1 MKRNTALFVLCI
13 ATIVSACNES
23 KEWNWT
29 DCEFYGKEPFCL
41 SGNVVV
47 CKDMPNP
54 VVVEVCGEGNVCLN
68 AACIPSNNSSDVECT
83 HGETVCIETAAH
95 QIYVKSCIDG
105 YWQENLV
112 DCTHKVCNPEHTMCI
127 EPSVECE
134 SEDTKCEIVAGVVTQ
149 FVCDFK
155 GTWIKSDVNCDGH
168 VCDDEGKTCIEKVC
182 DYTSSNGSVF
192 KLHFGKSLCDGDLR
206 VVCAYP
212 NVEIH
217 KCEVGVCVDDEGT
230 KICVPRGC
238 TLGET
243 GQILEHGSAL
253 CMNNALITCFDG
265 SLSEPVSCGE
275 GHVCR
280 DGETAC
286 DSGKACGK
294 IEHLGYLCNENSDVA
309 QCQDGQRVVIEDC
322 DAMHSDETQRTFCS
336 SMFVCAPAGADNCI
350 ANGDHPLIADG
361 DYWCDGNVRRQC
373 LDRVVSSGIEC
384 NGETPY
390 CDPIDNTCRAY
401 RACIQ
406 QNDGSIV
413 EHLADVCMTEP
424 IAKGYCDDGVLKAQE
439 NGACAE
445 HQVCVLENES
455 AICRC
460 NMDEHWVADASG
472 NCVCDGEN
480 QYKEANGICVKVDCI
495 QSSDCPISVP
505 ENGTHWICT
514 DNNICELAAC
524 HHGFTLNDEKTLCVC
539 DEPYVVY
546 EGACVPKANCRPN
559 ETYDALTNSCSCES
573 PYVEANGN
581 CEVKSTCKT
590 NETYNALTN
599 SCSCEEPY
607 VEANGNCEVKSTCKA
622 NETYNALTNSCS
634 CEEPYVE
641 ANGNCEHKTVCKENE
656 TYHEEDD
663 SCTCELPY
671 IVVNGSECKKLDAI
685 EPEDIILFGH
695 YEQDNDP
702 ATTNEPIEWRV
713 LSKSSSSYY
722 LISVKA
728 LDLQPWYASCVPN
741 GCSNCM
747 PDYCINKTISFHTS
761 VLKSWLN
768 GYDGS
773 KNIPKIDYSAKGNN
787 FKTKAFTEE
796 EISIIS
802 GIGLLSRGRKISDYS
817 SEYYL
822 DELVQY
828 FPKKEDRAAYAT
840 PYVAK
845 KLGTACNGI
854 DPCIVSWWEN
864 PAEYQLVNKYPY
876 VYGYGYRKLT
886 SNSDEQYK
894 IAVRPTIHLKY
905 QGMSE

>member
-294 IEHLGYLCNENSDVA
+294 IEHLGYLCNENSDVE

-336 SMFVCAPAGADNCI
+336 SMFVCAPAGADDCI

-559 ETYDALTNSCSCES
+559 ETYD
-573 PYVEANGN
+573 
-581 CEVKSTCKT
+581 
-590 NETYNALTN
+590 
-599 SCSCEEPY
+599 
-607 VEANGNCEVKSTCKA
+607 
-622 NETYNALTNSCS
+622 ALTNSCS

>member
-294 IEHLGYLCNENSDVA
+294 IEHLGYLCNENSDVE

-336 SMFVCAPAGADNCI
+336 SMFVCAPAGADDCI

-559 ETYDALTNSCSCES
+559 ETYDALTNSCSCEE

-607 VEANGNCEVKSTCKA
+607 VEANGNCE
-622 NETYNALTNSCS
+622 
-634 CEEPYVE
+634 
-641 ANGNCEHKTVCKENE
+641 HKTVCKEDE

>member
-294 IEHLGYLCNENSDVA
+294 IEHLGYLCNENSDVE

-336 SMFVCAPAGADNCI
+336 SMFVCAPAGADDCI

-406 QNDGSIV
+406 QNDGSVV

-581 CEVKSTCKT
+581 CEVKSTCK
-590 NETYNALTN
+590 
-599 SCSCEEPY
+599 
-607 VEANGNCEVKSTCKA
+607 A

-747 PDYCINKTISFHTS
+747 PDYCIYKTISFHTS

-817 SEYYL
+817 SEYYS

>member
-294 IEHLGYLCNENSDVA
+294 IEHLGYLCNENSDVE

-336 SMFVCAPAGADNCI
+336 SMFVCAPAGADDCI

-406 QNDGSIV
+406 QHDGSIV

-607 VEANGNCEVKSTCKA
+607 VEANGNCE
-622 NETYNALTNSCS
+622 
-634 CEEPYVE
+634 
-641 ANGNCEHKTVCKENE
+641 HKTVCKENE

-747 PDYCINKTISFHTS
+747 PDYCIYKTISFHTS

-817 SEYYL
+817 SEYYS

-905 QGMSE
+905 

>member
-294 IEHLGYLCNENSDVA
+294 IEHLGYLCNENSDVE

-336 SMFVCAPAGADNCI
+336 SMFVCAPAGADDCI

-480 QYKEANGICVKVDCI
+480 QYKEAKGICVKVDCI

-573 PYVEANGN
+573 
-581 CEVKSTCKT
+581 
-590 NETYNALTN
+590 
-599 SCSCEEPY
+599 PY

-747 PDYCINKTISFHTS
+747 PDYCIYKTISFHTS

>member
-294 IEHLGYLCNENSDVA
+294 IEHLGYLCNENSDVE

-336 SMFVCAPAGADNCI
+336 SMFVCAPAGADDCI

-559 ETYDALTNSCSCES
+559 ETYDALTNSCSCE
-573 PYVEANGN
+573 
-581 CEVKSTCKT
+581 
-590 NETYNALTN
+590 
-599 SCSCEEPY
+599 
-607 VEANGNCEVKSTCKA
+607 
-622 NETYNALTNSCS
+622 
-634 CEEPYVE
+634 EPYVE

-817 SEYYL
+817 SESYL

-905 QGMSE
+905 

>member
-294 IEHLGYLCNENSDVA
+294 IEHLGYLCNENSDVE

-336 SMFVCAPAGADNCI
+336 SMFVCAPAGADDCI

-590 NETYNALTN
+590 
-599 SCSCEEPY
+599 
-607 VEANGNCEVKSTCKA
+607 

>member
-336 SMFVCAPAGADNCI
+336 SMFVCAPAGADDCI

-590 NETYNALTN
+590 
-599 SCSCEEPY
+599 
-607 VEANGNCEVKSTCKA
+607 

>member
-294 IEHLGYLCNENSDVA
+294 IEHLGYLCNENSDVE

-336 SMFVCAPAGADNCI
+336 SMFVCAPAGADDCI

-406 QNDGSIV
+406 QHDGSIV

-581 CEVKSTCKT
+581 CE
-590 NETYNALTN
+590 
-599 SCSCEEPY
+599 
-607 VEANGNCEVKSTCKA
+607 
-622 NETYNALTNSCS
+622 
-634 CEEPYVE
+634 
-641 ANGNCEHKTVCKENE
+641 HKTVCKENE

-747 PDYCINKTISFHTS
+747 PDYCIYKTISFHTS

-817 SEYYL
+817 SEYYS

>member
-294 IEHLGYLCNENSDVA
+294 IEHLGYLCNENSDVE

-336 SMFVCAPAGADNCI
+336 SMFVCAPAGADDCI

-495 QSSDCPISVP
+495 QSSDCPISVS

-590 NETYNALTN
+590 
-599 SCSCEEPY
+599 
-607 VEANGNCEVKSTCKA
+607 

-905 QGMSE
+905 

>member
-322 DAMHSDETQRTFCS
+322 DAMHSDETQRTLCS
-336 SMFVCAPAGADNCI
+336 SMFVCAPAGADDCI

-573 PYVEANGN
+573 
-581 CEVKSTCKT
+581 
-590 NETYNALTN
+590 
-599 SCSCEEPY
+599 PY

-905 QGMSE
+905 

>member
-294 IEHLGYLCNENSDVA
+294 IEHLGYLCNENSDVE

-336 SMFVCAPAGADNCI
+336 SMFVCAPAGADDCI

-406 QNDGSIV
+406 QHDGSIV

-573 PYVEANGN
+573 PYVVANDK
-581 CEVKSTCKT
+581 CEVKATCKT
-590 NETYNALTN
+590 NETYNAATN
-599 SCSCEEPY
+599 SCSCDAPY
-607 VEANGNCEVKSTCKA
+607 VVANNNCEVKASCRE
-622 NETYNALTNSCS
+622 NETYNASTNSCS
-634 CEEPYVE
+634 CDAPFVV
-641 ANGNCEHKTVCKENE
+641 ANGT
-656 TYHEEDD
+656 
-663 SCTCELPY
+663 
-671 IVVNGSECKKLDAI
+671 ECKNKNALATGDT
-685 EPEDIILFGH
+685 ILFGH
-695 YEQDNDP
+695 YEQDGDP
-702 ATTNEPIEWRV
+702 ATTNEPIEWRILRVSNGSYYV
-713 LSKSSSSYY
+713 LSE
-722 LISVKA
+722 KA
-728 LDLQPWYASCVPN
+728 LDAQPYNTCSDSKASIF
-741 GCSNCM
+741 
-747 PDYCINKTISFHTS
+747 YYTTIR
-761 VLKSWLN
+761 SWLN
-768 GYDGS
+768 GLDGTYNACS
-773 KNIPKIDYSAKGNN
+773 VDYSGTGKS
-787 FKTKAFTEE
+787 FKSKAFTEE
-796 EISIIS
+796 EK
-802 GIGLLSRGRKISDYS
+802 LKISSITLLGDT
-817 SEYYL
+817 
-822 DELVQY
+822 ELNQY
-828 FPKKEDRAAYAT
+828 FPKLSDTKVEPT
-840 PYVAK
+840 PYLESLINPRCGGK
-845 KLGTACNGI
+845 CSEIT
-854 DPCIVSWWEN
+854 WWIYSTNIN
-864 PAEYQLVNKYPY
+864 PIMNHYPY
-876 VYGYGYRKLT
+876 T
-886 SNSDEQYK
+886 APHFQYVCYTDTCSHTK
-894 IAVRPTIHLKY
+894 NIYVAAVRPAMHITL
-905 QGMSE
+905 

>member
-286 DSGKACGK
+286 DS
-294 IEHLGYLCNENSDVA
+294 
-309 QCQDGQRVVIEDC
+309 
-322 DAMHSDETQRTFCS
+322 
-336 SMFVCAPAGADNCI
+336 
-350 ANGDHPLIADG
+350 
-361 DYWCDGNVRRQC
+361 
-373 LDRVVSSGIEC
+373 
-384 NGETPY
+384 
-390 CDPIDNTCRAY
+390 
-401 RACIQ
+401 
-406 QNDGSIV
+406 
-413 EHLADVCMTEP
+413 
-424 IAKGYCDDGVLKAQE
+424 
-439 NGACAE
+439 
-445 HQVCVLENES
+445 
-455 AICRC
+455 
-460 NMDEHWVADASG
+460 
-472 NCVCDGEN
+472 
-480 QYKEANGICVKVDCI
+480 
-495 QSSDCPISVP
+495 
-505 ENGTHWICT
+505 
-514 DNNICELAAC
+514 
-524 HHGFTLNDEKTLCVC
+524 
-539 DEPYVVY
+539 
-546 EGACVPKANCRPN
+546 
-559 ETYDALTNSCSCES
+559 
-573 PYVEANGN
+573 
-581 CEVKSTCKT
+581 
-590 NETYNALTN
+590 
-599 SCSCEEPY
+599 
-607 VEANGNCEVKSTCKA
+607 
-622 NETYNALTNSCS
+622 
-634 CEEPYVE
+634 
-641 ANGNCEHKTVCKENE
+641 
-656 TYHEEDD
+656 
-663 SCTCELPY
+663 
-671 IVVNGSECKKLDAI
+671 
-685 EPEDIILFGH
+685 
-695 YEQDNDP
+695 
-702 ATTNEPIEWRV
+702 
-713 LSKSSSSYY
+713 
-722 LISVKA
+722 
-728 LDLQPWYASCVPN
+728 
-741 GCSNCM
+741 
-747 PDYCINKTISFHTS
+747 
-761 VLKSWLN
+761 
-768 GYDGS
+768 
-773 KNIPKIDYSAKGNN
+773 
-787 FKTKAFTEE
+787 
-796 EISIIS
+796 
-802 GIGLLSRGRKISDYS
+802 
-817 SEYYL
+817 
-822 DELVQY
+822 
-828 FPKKEDRAAYAT
+828 
-840 PYVAK
+840 
-845 KLGTACNGI
+845 
-854 DPCIVSWWEN
+854 
-864 PAEYQLVNKYPY
+864 
-876 VYGYGYRKLT
+876 
-886 SNSDEQYK
+886 
-894 IAVRPTIHLKY
+894 
-905 QGMSE
+905 

>member
-336 SMFVCAPAGADNCI
+336 SMFVCAPAGADDCI

-559 ETYDALTNSCSCES
+559 ETYD
-573 PYVEANGN
+573 
-581 CEVKSTCKT
+581 
-590 NETYNALTN
+590 
-599 SCSCEEPY
+599 
-607 VEANGNCEVKSTCKA
+607 
-622 NETYNALTNSCS
+622 ALTNSCS

>member
-294 IEHLGYLCNENSDVA
+294 IEHLGYLCNENSDVE

-336 SMFVCAPAGADNCI
+336 SMFVCAPAGADDCI

-559 ETYDALTNSCSCES
+559 ETYD
-573 PYVEANGN
+573 
-581 CEVKSTCKT
+581 
-590 NETYNALTN
+590 
-599 SCSCEEPY
+599 
-607 VEANGNCEVKSTCKA
+607 
-622 NETYNALTNSCS
+622 ALTNSCS

-905 QGMSE
+905 

>member
-294 IEHLGYLCNENSDVA
+294 IEHLGYLCNENSDVE

-336 SMFVCAPAGADNCI
+336 SMFVCAPAGADDCI

-573 PYVEANGN
+573 
-581 CEVKSTCKT
+581 
-590 NETYNALTN
+590 
-599 SCSCEEPY
+599 
-607 VEANGNCEVKSTCKA
+607 
-622 NETYNALTNSCS
+622 
-634 CEEPYVE
+634 PYVE

-905 QGMSE
+905 

>member
-336 SMFVCAPAGADNCI
+336 SMFVCAPAGADDCI

-573 PYVEANGN
+573 
-581 CEVKSTCKT
+581 
-590 NETYNALTN
+590 
-599 SCSCEEPY
+599 PY

-905 QGMSE
+905 

>member
-294 IEHLGYLCNENSDVA
+294 IEHLGYLCNENSDVE

-336 SMFVCAPAGADNCI
+336 SMFVCAPAGADDCI

-590 NETYNALTN
+590 
-599 SCSCEEPY
+599 
-607 VEANGNCEVKSTCKA
+607 

-886 SNSDEQYK
+886 SNSDEQYE

>member
-294 IEHLGYLCNENSDVA
+294 IEHLGYLCNENSDVE

-336 SMFVCAPAGADNCI
+336 SMFVCAPAGADDCI

-581 CEVKSTCKT
+581 CE
-590 NETYNALTN
+590 
-599 SCSCEEPY
+599 
-607 VEANGNCEVKSTCKA
+607 
-622 NETYNALTNSCS
+622 
-634 CEEPYVE
+634 
-641 ANGNCEHKTVCKENE
+641 HKTVCKENE

-864 PAEYQLVNKYPY
+864 PAEYQLINKYPY

>member
-1 MKRNTALFVLCI
+1 MFVLCI

-294 IEHLGYLCNENSDVA
+294 IEHLGYLCNENSDVE

-336 SMFVCAPAGADNCI
+336 SMFVCAPAGADDCI

-573 PYVEANGN
+573 
-581 CEVKSTCKT
+581 
-590 NETYNALTN
+590 
-599 SCSCEEPY
+599 PY

-864 PAEYQLVNKYPY
+864 PAEYQPVNKYPY

-905 QGMSE
+905 

>member
-336 SMFVCAPAGADNCI
+336 SMFVCAPAGADDCI

-573 PYVEANGN
+573 
-581 CEVKSTCKT
+581 
-590 NETYNALTN
+590 
-599 SCSCEEPY
+599 PY

>member
-294 IEHLGYLCNENSDVA
+294 IEHLGYLCNENSDVE

-336 SMFVCAPAGADNCI
+336 SMFVCAPAGADDCI

-573 PYVEANGN
+573 
-581 CEVKSTCKT
+581 
-590 NETYNALTN
+590 
-599 SCSCEEPY
+599 PY

-876 VYGYGYRKLT
+876 VYGCGYRKLT

>member
-336 SMFVCAPAGADNCI
+336 SMFVCAPAGADDCI

-590 NETYNALTN
+590 
-599 SCSCEEPY
+599 
-607 VEANGNCEVKSTCKA
+607 

-905 QGMSE
+905 

>member
-294 IEHLGYLCNENSDVA
+294 IEHLGYLCNENSDVE

-336 SMFVCAPAGADNCI
+336 SMFVCAPAGADDCI

-590 NETYNALTN
+590 
-599 SCSCEEPY
+599 
-607 VEANGNCEVKSTCKA
+607 

-905 QGMSE
+905 

>member
-294 IEHLGYLCNENSDVA
+294 IEHLGYLCNENSDVE

-336 SMFVCAPAGADNCI
+336 SMFVCAPAGADDCI

-406 QNDGSIV
+406 QNDGSVV

-590 NETYNALTN
+590 
-599 SCSCEEPY
+599 
-607 VEANGNCEVKSTCKA
+607 

>member
-83 HGETVCIETAAH
+83 YGETVCIETAAH

-294 IEHLGYLCNENSDVA
+294 IEHLGYLCNENSDVE

-336 SMFVCAPAGADNCI
+336 SMFVCAPAGADDCI

-559 ETYDALTNSCSCES
+559 ETYD
-573 PYVEANGN
+573 
-581 CEVKSTCKT
+581 
-590 NETYNALTN
+590 
-599 SCSCEEPY
+599 
-607 VEANGNCEVKSTCKA
+607 
-622 NETYNALTNSCS
+622 ALTNSCS

-905 QGMSE
+905 

>member
-294 IEHLGYLCNENSDVA
+294 IEHLGYLCNENSDVE

-336 SMFVCAPAGADNCI
+336 SMFVCAPAGADDCI

-573 PYVEANGN
+573 
-581 CEVKSTCKT
+581 
-590 NETYNALTN
+590 
-599 SCSCEEPY
+599 
-607 VEANGNCEVKSTCKA
+607 
-622 NETYNALTNSCS
+622 
-634 CEEPYVE
+634 PYVE

>member
-294 IEHLGYLCNENSDVA
+294 IEHLGYLCNENSDVE

-336 SMFVCAPAGADNCI
+336 SMFVCAPAGADDCI

-406 QNDGSIV
+406 QNDGSVV

-573 PYVEANGN
+573 
-581 CEVKSTCKT
+581 
-590 NETYNALTN
+590 
-599 SCSCEEPY
+599 
-607 VEANGNCEVKSTCKA
+607 
-622 NETYNALTNSCS
+622 
-634 CEEPYVE
+634 PYVE

-894 IAVRPTIHLKY
+894 IAVRPTIHLILYKK
-905 QGMSE
+905 S

>member
-294 IEHLGYLCNENSDVA
+294 IEHLGYLCNENSYVA

-336 SMFVCAPAGADNCI
+336 SMFVCAPAGADDCI

-590 NETYNALTN
+590 
-599 SCSCEEPY
+599 
-607 VEANGNCEVKSTCKA
+607 

>member
-294 IEHLGYLCNENSDVA
+294 IEHLGYLCNENSDVE

-336 SMFVCAPAGADNCI
+336 SMFVCAPAGADDCI

-607 VEANGNCEVKSTCKA
+607 VEANGNCE
-622 NETYNALTNSCS
+622 
-634 CEEPYVE
+634 
-641 ANGNCEHKTVCKENE
+641 HKTVCKENE

-747 PDYCINKTISFHTS
+747 PDYCIYKTISFHTS

-817 SEYYL
+817 SEYYS